1 MTAPALKRMA
11 LLLLAL
17 GVLAG
22 RGALADEEGVVGKA
36 GSGIKKGGEA
46 AGRGIEKGAD
56 AAGKGIEKGGDAA
69 VKGVKKAGKWV
80 GKGLHKAGEK
90 IEKVAE

>member
-1 MTAPALKRMA
+1 VKASALKRIA

-17 GVLAG
+17 GTLAG
-22 RGALADEEGVVGKA
+22 RDALAEEEGVVDKA
-36 GSGIKKGGEA
+36 GHGIKKGGEA

-56 AAGKGIEKGGDAA
+56 ATGKGLKRAGEATA
-69 VKGVKKAGKWV
+69 KGVKKTGKWV

-90 IEKVAE
+90 LEKVAE

>member
-22 RGALADEEGVVGKA
+22 RGALADEEGVVDKA
-36 GSGIKKGGEA
+36 GSGIEKGGE
-46 AGRGIEKGAD
+46 
-56 AAGKGIEKGGDAA
+56 AA